1 MFVRSE
7 QEQDEQARILEDE
20 TQSDGYTGVVINS
33 VPWKKAQATQVH
45 TVRLTD
51 VQSVEI
57 KQLAQQRKQSVS
69 EILRDAVS
77 YYLTAQPAS
86 S

>member
-51 VQSVEI
+51 V
-57 KQLAQQRKQSVS
+57 
-69 EILRDAVS
+69 
-77 YYLTAQPAS
+77 
-86 S
+86 

>member
-1 MFVRSE
+1 M
-7 QEQDEQARILEDE
+7 
-20 TQSDGYTGVVINS
+20 
-33 VPWKKAQATQVH
+33 H

-77 YYLTAQPAS
+77 YYLTAQPAYS
-86 S
+86 